1 MKPNKNKK
9 QLDIFDEY
17 VILDKNVDESLSG
30 YDDETLIDIYN
41 EVSYNDESYD

>member
-9 QLDIFDEY
+9 TLDIFEQY
-17 VILDKNVDESLSG
+17 VIIEKNVKESLSG
-30 YDDETLIDIYN
+30 KDDETLIDIYN